1 MLWLDRPTG
10 CRPGGR
16 PGPRQRLEPAED
28 RGLQAAA
35 ARRSGTPQRPLV
47 RGSAVRL
54 VGPQRRRPGAAGGSD
69 VPEGVVRRLDGDA
82 RPVGR
87 GFARSTAARCATC
100 RSDSPPQARRSTI
113 WPRPRRWSKCA
124 QAAHLVR
131 RRPGPGRSQRLD
143 DPDRG
148 AQAVRP
154 AIAGR
159 RLSRPAA
166 MVVPGPLARAAR
178 LARIAPARSA
188 GRADRHHAAAWA
200 GSSRR
205 GAAMPGRC
213 GPSTATRATSTSSR
227 PTACS
232 WPSCSTTSA
241 AAAPGPCPLPSA
253 ACG

>member
-1 MLWLDRPTG
+1 MTFLKASS
-10 CRPGGR
+10 GGLTVMPDLSVVVSR
-16 PGPRQRLEPAED
+16 VDSRAVRYVPQRFTAAGTPVYDL
-28 RGLQAAA
+28 AAA
-35 ARRSGTPQRPLV
+35 ETLV
-47 RGSAVRL
+47 
-54 VGPQRRRPGAAGGSD
+54 
-69 VPEGVVRRLDGDA
+69 EG
-82 RPVGR
+82 
-87 GFARSTAARCATC
+87 
-100 RSDSPPQARRSTI
+100 
-113 WPRPRRWSKCA
+113 A

-131 RRPGPGRSQRLD
+131 RRSGPGRSERLD
-143 DPDRG
+143 GSDRG
-148 AQAVRP
+148 AQAVRA

-166 MVVPGPLARAAR
+166 MVVPGPLARAAC

-241 AAAPGPCPLPSA
+241 ADAPGPCPLPSA